1 MQKGDRQS
9 ISDESGEKAPEKS
22 IKEATPWWVL
32 STYFAE
38 GFPYYIMRIAI
49 PYFLK
54 TSGYSNTI
62 SGLASLAFTPWAF
75 KALWAPVVD
84 LYATK
89 RKWIIALEFSLAFI
103 FSLLALWMYLNPEV
117 SLSGVWG
124 ITFWV
129 LVFSGAFLS
138 ATQDIAIDAAYI
150 ENLKEKQ
157 QALWSGTRVAAYRV
171 AIIAGKSGIL
181 VIAGTYSWY
190 LALAS
195 AALIFLLTALVH
207 LRTLPDVRIN
217 RRRDI
222 SVTNEFKESLST
234 FLLRDK
240 AILVLLF
247 ALFYKFGD
255 ALLFSMSNNFLD
267 DLQVETVYIGVIG
280 SSDLLMAILG
290 GLLGGWL
297 IARFGMVVCLLPFA
311 FIMNGADLIYA
322 FYASLDLDLEMIKK
336 TAFIVTGAEQFAG
349 GIGTAAYMFVFIIFS
364 RGEHSA
370 SHYAL
375 LTSVMALEVL
385 LAAPFGGVMA
395 DYFIEIGMGWQSY
408 FIFCFVMSIP
418 GMLIASLLL
427 GEIRL
432 LSAIEPA
439 EGK

>member
-1 MQKGDRQS
+1 MLKGDRQS
-9 ISDESGEKAPEKS
+9 ISDERGEKAPEA
-22 IKEATPWWVL
+22 KETAPWWVL

-38 GFPYYIMRIAI
+38 GFPYYIMRVAI

-54 TSGYSNTI
+54 SSGYSNTV

-89 RKWIIALEFSLAFI
+89 RKWIIALEFSLSFMFA
-103 FSLLALWMYLNPEV
+103 LLALWMFLNPDV

-124 ITFWV
+124 ITFWM
-129 LVFSGAFLS
+129 LVFLAAFLS

-181 VIAGTYSWY
+181 VIAGAYSWY

-195 AALIFLLTALVH
+195 AALIFLFTAILH
-207 LRTLPDVRIN
+207 LRTLPDIKVN
-217 RRRDI
+217 RRQDV
-222 SVTNEFKESLST
+222 SVINEFRESLST

-240 AILVLLF
+240 AILILLF
-247 ALFYKFGD
+247 ALLYKFGD

-267 DLQVETVYIGVIG
+267 DLQVETIYIGVVG
-280 SSDLLMAILG
+280 SSDLIMAILG
-290 GLLGGWL
+290 GLIGGWL
-297 IARFGMVVCLLPFA
+297 IARYGIAICLLPFA

-322 FYASLDLDLEMIKK
+322 FYASLNLDLDMIRK
-336 TAFIVTGAEQFAG
+336 TAFLVTGIEQFAG
-349 GIGTAAYMFVFIIFS
+349 GVGTAAYMFVFILFS

-385 LAAPFGGVMA
+385 FAAPFGGIMA
-395 DYFIEIGMGWQSY
+395 DYFIDLGMGWQSY
-408 FIFCFVMSIP
+408 FLFCFVMSIP
-418 GMLIASLLL
+418 GMLIASFLL

-432 LSAIEPA
+432 LSNDEV
-439 EGK
+439 ESEE